1 MNIPEDKAQ
10 LQHLVIRYLYGDFN
24 AQEKSHFTEALK
36 HNVVLQQLLKEEQY
50 FESALP
56 IGAQPGVDAERM
68 QGNRWLLRQRLQQ
81 ENRGR
86 FSLQQ
91 WFQGLFEKPL
101 TLAFQATGMAAT
113 FVLGLMLA
121 TPSLSPIDQQN
132 ISALATTGQPQE
144 PSPLSLIN
152 DDDYEIF
159 ELQVSNYDAVTG
171 DIDLSFSLASETQIS
186 GNIADEGI
194 HGLMAVALTNDI
206 DSASRLETIDV
217 LQPVVSGDRVYEAL
231 IYVLTND
238 QNPGV
243 RYQAVQSLVTLAHED
258 SVREAL
264 RYALSED
271 VNPGVRLEAFQALV
285 NYPDEQTLEVFRQQ
299 MDTDSNEYIRAQARS
314 IVEGTDNRTIEL

>member
-1 MNIPEDKAQ
+1 MNIPEDKEQ
-10 LQHLVIRYLYGDFN
+10 LQHLVIRYLYGDLN
-24 AQEKSHFTEALK
+24 DAEKSQFTEELGQNDALQK
-36 HNVVLQQLLKEEQY
+36 MLEQEQY

-56 IGAQPGVDAERM
+56 IGAQPSIDAERM

-86 FSLQQ
+86 FSLRQ
-91 WFQGLFEKPL
+91 WLQSLFERPL
-101 TLAFQATGMAAT
+101 TLAFQTAGMAAT
-113 FVLGLMLA
+113 FVLGLMIA
-121 TPSLSPIDQQN
+121 TPSPGPVDQ
-132 ISALATTGQPQE
+132 SGVSTLASVQQSQE
-144 PSPLSLIN
+144 TSPLALIN
-152 DDDYEIF
+152 DEDYEIF
-159 ELQVSNYDAVTG
+159 ELQVASYDAASG
-171 DIDLSFSLASETQIS
+171 DIDLSFSLASETHIS
-186 GNIADEGI
+186 GNIADEEI

-206 DSASRLETIDV
+206 DSAARMETIDV

-243 RYQAVQSLVTLAHED
+243 RYQAVQSLVELAHED

-285 NYPDEQTLEVFRQQ
+285 NDPDEATLAVFRQQ
-299 MDTDSNEYIRAQARS
+299 MDVDSNEYIRAQARS
-314 IVEGTDNRTIEL
+314 IVEETDNRTIEL